1 MRFILFVF
9 STIGFVSIIFL
20 FFSIVTFS
28 NIINPSKDII
38 KNNYN
43 IVVILSGNPDRAL
56 TAANMYFSKN
66 AEMILLSKENSVVKN
81 HFTGNL
87 TPTYEVY
94 LDLLSSKNIERK
106 NILLFGNNRS
116 TYDELRELANINFI
130 KNKNILIITDQYHHY
145 RVRMLLDYFE
155 ISEGVDLYPTTS
167 SLNQSN
173 KKYFQNIFLE
183 YMKIILFYSFND
195 YDNFISLYHKDEK

>member
-1 MRFILFVF
+1 LRFILFVF